1 MSCMRNV
8 WGKQSFPGRW
18 SPASHPVQPLGVL
31 QRAWTQINTQVFK
44 KSSSI
49 LLFQCLQV
57 QSQLPLHFFFRE
69 LLRIPWNW
77 WDSLYAVSVHSV
89 YSNRWQMEAMHNA
102 LTFVPNCHVKESF
115 ERYESVWS
123 STASLSI
130 FIFLGVWRIIAVWCQ
145 RSCSAG
151 LPNWSTVRQ
160 TSQWRQR
167 LASDRL
173 PRPTLIKEM
182 VVPFAFLLITHA
194 DLACVTL
201 SNVPD
206 KLNW

>member
-1 MSCMRNV
+1 MCLRIQISSRYLFQTFSSVSMSCMRNV

-102 LTFVPNCHVKESF
+102 LTLYRIVMSKKVLKDMKASDLQQLP
-115 ERYESVWS
+115 YL
-123 STASLSI
+123 SLS
-130 FIFLGVWRIIAVWCQ
+130 
-145 RSCSAG
+145 S
-151 LPNWSTVRQ
+151 
-160 TSQWRQR
+160 
-167 LASDRL
+167 LASG
-173 PRPTLIKEM
+173 E
-182 VVPFAFLLITHA
+182 
-194 DLACVTL
+194 
-201 SNVPD
+201 
-206 KLNW
+206 